1 MDPNAPVQVNVQL
14 DSPQVVV
21 YRLWFQQP
29 GESGWTLFGNG
40 TDEDAS
46 AASGHAFNVGPLA
59 SGSKIGYQFIFSGN
73 PITGFRIE
81 MVVSQGGVA
90 LPGASVTLEGTTDDS
105 GVAVR
110 QGQVDL

>member
-1 MDPNAPVQVNVQL
+1 MDPNSPVQVNVQL

-29 GESGWTLFGNG
+29 GDTEWTLFANG

-46 AASGHAFNVGPLA
+46 ASSGHTFTVGPLA
-59 SGSKIGYQFIFSGN
+59 AGSKIGYQFIFSGN
-73 PITGFRIE
+73 PVTAFRLRLA
-81 MVVSQGGVA
+81 VGQNGA
-90 LPGASVTLEGTTDDS
+90 PLPGCSATLEGTTDDS

-110 QGQVDL
+110 QGEVSP